1 MFEIFTDIR
10 HAIRGFVKRPGLAI
24 ISVIAL
30 GLGIGLT
37 TAMFSIVNGVVL
49 RGLPIE
55 DPQELV
61 AINRVNPSEGP
72 NRLAGRYH
80 DYIDLAERQTTMDGI
95 AAMSITPFN
104 VSPAEGTPE
113 FLNGASVTANMF
125 SLMATQPFIGRAFT
139 EAEEVVGAAPVV
151 VVGHQFWQDRLGG
164 SRDIVGQTV
173 RINGLQTTVIG
184 VMPDGFEFPFN
195 QQLWQPLQV
204 NHLELPRGQG
214 PLVFMFGRVRDGV
227 SITQTQADLGRI
239 MTQLGEEY
247 PETNEGMSMLVGPY
261 TREIIGFQV
270 SSLLFTM
277 LGAVGFVLIIAC
289 ANVANLLLAR
299 ASLRT
304 KEVAIRTAM
313 GASRFRVIR
322 QLLIEAG
329 VIAAVGAVAGIGIA
343 QFGVGWFNR
352 TLASLPGTLPFW
364 FDITIDGPVLVFVL
378 LLTIGAALLSGM
390 IPAIRASGAG
400 VGAVLKDESRSSSGL
415 RIGRI
420 TRVLVVAEVALSC
433 ALLVGAGLLIKSVTN
448 LTGVDYQFATEQMF
462 TASISLPEAD
472 YPDGASQTQFF
483 IDVVAALEAQPGVE
497 AAAIGTDL
505 PVIGFGN
512 GRIALEGETY
522 LGDRDYPS
530 VRLASVGPKYF
541 RALETPVLEG
551 RDFSS
556 LDNAEG
562 LPVAIVNQQ
571 FVERY
576 YPDESPI
583 GRRVQI
589 RGALQ
594 AGRDNVLDDT
604 WFTIVGIAPDL
615 YLDADAFVLS
625 PAAMYVPFSQRTT
638 STSAIL
644 VRTRGDAL
652 ELTSAVRETVAN
664 IDGNLPISS
673 ISTLGAAIRSGQSFF
688 TIFGVMFTIFGGV
701 ALFLATVGLYGVLSF
716 SVNQRTHEVG
726 LRVAL
731 GATPG
736 RVVRLI
742 LRQGFIQL
750 GIGVGLGLVFAFGL
764 GRMISLLLYDV
775 TPTDPIVYAGIVTV
789 LVGTGIVA
797 CLLPARRA
805 TRVDPMIAMRAE

>member
-1 MFEIFTDIR
+1 MFEILADIR

-49 RGLPIE
+49 RGLPVE

-80 DYIDLAERQTTMDGI
+80 DFIDLAERQSTMDGL
-95 AAMSITPFN
+95 AAMSIVPFN
-104 VSPAEGTPE
+104 VSPADGTPE

-125 SLMATQPFIGRAFT
+125 SLMATQPFIGRGFT
-139 EAEEVVGAAPVV
+139 ADEEVVGSAPVV
-151 VVGHQFWQDRLGG
+151 VVGYQFWQDRLEGN
-164 SRDIVGQTV
+164 RDIVGQTV
-173 RINGLQTTVIG
+173 RINGLSTTVIG
-184 VMPDGFEFPFN
+184 VMPEGFEFPVN

-214 PLVFMFGRVRDGV
+214 PLVFMFGRVRDGA
-227 SITQTQADLGRI
+227 SIAETQADLGRI

-247 PETNEGMSMLVGPY
+247 PETNEGMSVLVGPY
-261 TREIIGFQV
+261 AREIIGFQV

-322 QLLIEAG
+322 QLLVEAG
-329 VIAAVGAVAGIGIA
+329 VIAALGAAAGIGIA
-343 QFGVGWFNR
+343 QLGIGAFNR

-378 LLTIGAALLSGM
+378 LLTVASALLSGM
-390 IPAIRASGAG
+390 IPAIRASG
-400 VGAVLKDESRSSSGL
+400 VGISGVLKDESRSSSGL

-448 LTGVDYQFATEQMF
+448 LTGVDYQFATDQMF
-462 TASISLPEAD
+462 TAAISLPEAD
-472 YPDGASQTQFF
+472 YPDGTSQTQFF
-483 IDVVAALEAQPGVE
+483 LDLVASLQAQPGVE

-512 GRIALEGETY
+512 GRIAIEGQTY

-530 VRLASVGPKYF
+530 VRLGSVSPEYFETLGASVI
-541 RALETPVLEG
+541 EG

-556 LDNAEG
+556 LDHADG

-571 FVERY
+571 FVQRY
-576 YPDESPI
+576 YPDESPL
-583 GRRVQI
+583 GHRVQI

-594 AGRDNVLDDT
+594 QGRDNVIDET
-604 WFTIVGIAPDL
+604 WFTIVGTAPDL

-625 PAAMYVPFSQRTT
+625 PAAMYVPFAQRTT
-638 STSAIL
+638 STAAVM

-652 ELTSAVRETVAN
+652 ELTGAVRETVAG
-664 IDGNLPISS
+664 IDGNLPISA
-673 ISTLGAAIRSGQSFF
+673 ISTLGEAIRNGQSFF

-731 GATPG
+731 GATP
-736 RVVRLI
+736 VKVLRLVM
-742 LRQGFIQL
+742 RQGFIQL
-750 GIGVGLGLVFAFGL
+750 GIGVGLGLLFAFGL

-775 TPTDPIVYAGIVTV
+775 TSTDPVVYAGIVGV
-789 LVGTGIVA
+789 LVTTGVVA
-797 CLLPARRA
+797 CFIPARRA
-805 TRVDPMIAMRAE
+805 TQVDPMVAMRGE